1 MNTDDMRKLYEGLKI
16 IFEDQTP
23 ETKEPLNGN
32 QEASSQEGKETGQE
46 EANNQ
51 EGPNQEGPSQ
61 EAGANRVPEND
72 PSTAT
77 NPTQPGANPGTE
89 PTGGT
94 EPNPGTEDPAEPNA
108 DETGEE
114 TSGPQEEDS
123 DSSSEEEKEG
133 FSNEEINQ
141 AVTIAEQ
148 LGLPQEPVENLFSLI
163 DRDKL
168 VNNNGEIGE
177 EELTNPLKL
186 LEAIVLRK
194 PAKTPT
200 EPNYNYDPENARQS
214 TGFGKYL

>member
-1 MNTDDMRKLYEGLKI
+1 MKTDDMRKLYEGLKI

-23 ETKEPLNGN
+23 EEKEPLNGN

-51 EGPNQEGPSQ
+51 ENPSQ
-61 EAGANRVPEND
+61 EAAANRVPEND
-72 PSTAT
+72 PSPTA
-77 NPTQPGANPGTE
+77 NPTQPGANSGTE

-94 EPNPGTEDPAEPNA
+94 EPNPGPEAPAEPNA
-108 DETGEE
+108 DETSEE
-114 TSGPQEEDS
+114 ISSPQEEDG

-133 FSNEEINQ
+133 FSNEEIAQ
-141 AVTIAEQ
+141 AVTIAQQ
-148 LGLPQEPVENLFSLI
+148 LGLPEKPVKNLFSLI

-177 EELTNPLKL
+177 EELTDTLKL

>member
-1 MNTDDMRKLYEGLKI
+1 MKTDDMRKLYEGLKI

-23 ETKEPLNGN
+23 EEKEPLNGN

-51 EGPNQEGPSQ
+51 ENLSQ
-61 EAGANRVPEND
+61 EAAANRVPEND
-72 PSTAT
+72 PSPTA
-77 NPTQPGANPGTE
+77 NPTQPGANSGTE

-94 EPNPGTEDPAEPNA
+94 EPNPGPEAPAEPNA
-108 DETGEE
+108 DETSEE
-114 TSGPQEEDS
+114 ISSPQEEDG

-133 FSNEEINQ
+133 FSNEEIAQ
-141 AVTIAEQ
+141 AVTIAQQ
-148 LGLPQEPVENLFSLI
+148 LGLPEKPVKNLFSLI

-177 EELTNPLKL
+177 EELTDTLKL

>member
-23 ETKEPLNGN
+23 GEKESPNGN

-46 EANNQ
+46 EASSK
-51 EGPNQEGPSQ
+51 ETP
-61 EAGANRVPEND
+61 ANRVPENE
-72 PSTAT
+72 PSPAEDGQR
-77 NPTQPGANPGTE
+77 PDPGAEPSPE
-89 PTGGT
+89 PTGGAK
-94 EPNPGTEDPAEPNA
+94 PNPGSETPTEPDANK
-108 DETGEE
+108 TGEE
-114 TSGPQEEDS
+114 TSGPQEETS
-123 DSSSEEEKEG
+123 DGEEDGSSKEEKED
-133 FSNEEINQ
+133 FHPEEITQ
-141 AVTIAEQ
+141 AVTIAGQ
-148 LGLPQEPVENLFSLI
+148 LGLPEEPVKNLFSLI

-168 VNNNGEIGE
+168 VNNKGEIGE
-177 EELTNPLKL
+177 EELTDTLKL

>member
-1 MNTDDMRKLYEGLKI
+1 MKTDDMRKLYEGLKI

-23 ETKEPLNGN
+23 EEKGPLNGN

-51 EGPNQEGPSQ
+51 ENPSQ
-61 EAGANRVPEND
+61 EAAANRVPEND
-72 PSTAT
+72 PSPTA
-77 NPTQPGANPGTE
+77 NPTQPGANSGTE

-94 EPNPGTEDPAEPNA
+94 EPNPGPEAPAEPNA
-108 DETGEE
+108 DETSEE
-114 TSGPQEEDS
+114 ISSPQEEDG

-133 FSNEEINQ
+133 FSNEEIAQ
-141 AVTIAEQ
+141 AVTIAQQ
-148 LGLPQEPVENLFSLI
+148 LGLPEKPVKNLFSLI

-177 EELTNPLKL
+177 EELTDTLKL

>member
-1 MNTDDMRKLYEGLKI
+1 MKTDDMRKLYEGLKI

-23 ETKEPLNGN
+23 EEKEPLNGN

-51 EGPNQEGPSQ
+51 ESPSQ
-61 EAGANRVPEND
+61 EAAANRVPEND
-72 PSTAT
+72 PSPTA
-77 NPTQPGANPGTE
+77 NPTQPGANSGTE
-89 PTGGT
+89 PTGGAK
-94 EPNPGTEDPAEPNA
+94 PNPGAETPTEPDAN
-108 DETGEE
+108 ETSEEDSSPQEE
-114 TSGPQEEDS
+114 TSNGEEDGGN
-123 DSSSEEEKEG
+123 EEEKED
-133 FSNEEINQ
+133 FRPEEINK
-141 AVTIAEQ
+141 AVTIAGQ
-148 LGLPQEPVENLFSLI
+148 LGLPEEPVKNLFSLI

-177 EELTNPLKL
+177 EELTDTLKL

>member
-1 MNTDDMRKLYEGLKI
+1 MKTDDMRKLYEGLKI

-23 ETKEPLNGN
+23 EEKEPLNDGN

-51 EGPNQEGPSQ
+51 ENPSQ
-61 EAGANRVPEND
+61 EAAANRVPEND
-72 PSTAT
+72 PSPTA
-77 NPTQPGANPGTE
+77 NPTQPGANSGTE

-94 EPNPGTEDPAEPNA
+94 EPNPGPEAPAEPNA
-108 DETGEE
+108 DETSEE
-114 TSGPQEEDS
+114 ISSPQEEDG

-133 FSNEEINQ
+133 FSNEEIAQ
-141 AVTIAEQ
+141 AVTIAQQ
-148 LGLPQEPVENLFSLI
+148 LGLPEKPVKNLFSLI

-177 EELTNPLKL
+177 EELTDTLKL

>member
-16 IFEDQTP
+16 IFGDETP
-23 ETKEPLNGN
+23 EEKETPNGD
-32 QEASSQEGKETGQE
+32 QEAR
-46 EANNQ
+46 
-51 EGPNQEGPSQ
+51 Q
-61 EAGANRVPEND
+61 EAGEENTQETTREKEAAIETANRVSENE
-72 PSTAT
+72 PSPAEDGQR
-77 NPTQPGANPGTE
+77 PDPGAESSPE

-94 EPNPGTEDPAEPNA
+94 EPNPGTEAPAEPNA

-114 TSGPQEEDS
+114 TSSPQEEDG

-133 FSNEEINQ
+133 FSNEEIDQ
-141 AVTIAEQ
+141 AVTIAQQ
-148 LGLPQEPVENLFSLI
+148 LGLPEKPVKNLFFLI

-177 EELTNPLKL
+177 EELTNTLKL

>member
-1 MNTDDMRKLYEGLKI
+1 MKTDDMRKLYEGLKI

-23 ETKEPLNGN
+23 ETKDSLNGN

-46 EANNQ
+46 EANSQ
-51 EGPNQEGPSQ
+51 ESPSQ

-72 PSTAT
+72 PSPAT

-94 EPNPGTEDPAEPNA
+94 EPNPGTEAPAEPNA

-114 TSGPQEEDS
+114 TSSPQEEDG

-133 FSNEEINQ
+133 FSNEEIDQ
-141 AVTIAEQ
+141 AVTIAQQ
-148 LGLPQEPVENLFSLI
+148 LGLPEKPVKNLFSLI

-177 EELTNPLKL
+177 EELTDTLKL

>member
-1 MNTDDMRKLYEGLKI
+1 MKTDDMRKLYEGLKI

-23 ETKEPLNGN
+23 EAKEPLNDSQEN
-32 QEASSQEGKETGQE
+32 QETSQEEASSQEAPADRVSENEPSPAENGQR
-46 EANNQ
+46 
-51 EGPNQEGPSQ
+51 P
-61 EAGANRVPEND
+61 D
-72 PSTAT
+72 
-77 NPTQPGANPGTE
+77 PGTE
-89 PTGGT
+89 PSPEPTGGAK
-94 EPNPGTEDPAEPNA
+94 PNPRSETPTEPNA

-114 TSGPQEEDS
+114 DSSPQEETSNSEEDGGN
-123 DSSSEEEKEG
+123 EEEKED
-133 FSNEEINQ
+133 FHPEEINQ
-141 AVTIAEQ
+141 AVTIAGQ
-148 LGLPQEPVENLFSLI
+148 LGLPEEPVKNLFSLI

-177 EELTNPLKL
+177 EELTDTLKL

>member
-1 MNTDDMRKLYEGLKI
+1 MKTDDMRKLYEGLKI

-23 ETKEPLNGN
+23 EEKESPNGN

-51 EGPNQEGPSQ
+51 ESPNQE
-61 EAGANRVPEND
+61 AAANRVPEND
-72 PSTAT
+72 PSPTA
-77 NPTQPGANPGTE
+77 NPTQPGANSGTE

-94 EPNPGTEDPAEPNA
+94 EPNPGPEAPAEPNA
-108 DETGEE
+108 DETSEE
-114 TSGPQEEDS
+114 TSSPQEEDGDS
-123 DSSSEEEKEG
+123 SSSEEEKEG
-133 FSNEEINQ
+133 FSNEEIDQ
-141 AVTIAEQ
+141 AVTIAGQ
-148 LGLPQEPVENLFSLI
+148 LGLPEKPVKNLFSLI

-177 EELTNPLKL
+177 EELTDTLKL

>member
-23 ETKEPLNGN
+23 EEKEPLNGN

-46 EANNQ
+46 EASGQ
-51 EGPNQEGPSQ
+51 ESPSQ
-61 EAGANRVPEND
+61 EAAANRVPKND
-72 PSTAT
+72 PSPTA
-77 NPTQPGANPGTE
+77 NPTQPGANSGTE

-94 EPNPGTEDPAEPNA
+94 EPNPRPEAPAEPNA
-108 DETGEE
+108 DETSEE
-114 TSGPQEEDS
+114 TSSPQEEDGDS
-123 DSSSEEEKEG
+123 SSSEEEKED
-133 FSNEEINQ
+133 FHPEEIDQ
-141 AVTIAEQ
+141 AVTIAQQ
-148 LGLPQEPVENLFSLI
+148 LGLPEKPVKNLFSLI

-177 EELTNPLKL
+177 EELTDTLKL